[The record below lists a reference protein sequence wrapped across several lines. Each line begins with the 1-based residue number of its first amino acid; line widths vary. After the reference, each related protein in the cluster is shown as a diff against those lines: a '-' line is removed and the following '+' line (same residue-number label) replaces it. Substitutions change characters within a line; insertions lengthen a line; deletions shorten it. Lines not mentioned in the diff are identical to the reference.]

1 MTVRFCMGV
10 KSSVKACKY
19 NGPAVAIGDD
29 GPLYLQI
36 PMKVHFSLD
45 NLPEI
50 PKAVITIGSFDGL
63 HRGHQQLLERIVK
76 LADHHGGESM
86 LITFDP
92 HPRHVLQ
99 PDSDEPKLLT
109 TIAEKVEL
117 ISRLG
122 IDHILVVPFTETFS
136 QQSAEAYIRDFLVEH
151 IKPFKIVIG
160 YDHHFGRDRQGN
172 IELLRHLGPVYNY
185 EVIEIEAQ
193 EVDDIAVSSTKIREA
208 LLSGNLERSRDMLG
222 YDYILT
228 GRVVKGR
235 QIGRE
240 IGYPTA
246 NLDLGNKYKLVP
258 ADGIYATRV
267 SRGTERY
274 EGMLYIGN
282 RPSIDEGLKRTI
294 ELNIFEFEGNLYGEE
309 LSVELVSYLRSD
321 KQLPTLDALKA
332 QLAEDEK
339 SARRALED
347 RLEEQEDE
355 VMRNLSTAIVILNY
369 NGLDFLQKF
378 LPAVVQNT
386 APNTRV
392 VVADNASTDGSVA
405 WLRTAYPDMKLIVIP
420 KNLGFAGGYNEA
432 LKQVE
437 ADIFV
442 LLNSDVEVTPGW
454 LEPCL
459 ALFEDSRVAA
469 VQPKIL
475 SQSNPA
481 EFEYAGAS
489 GGLIDTLGYPFCRG
503 RVFYSLEKDSG
514 QYDGRQEVFWASGAA
529 LFIRSKLFHGIGGF
543 EEEYF
548 AHFEEIDLCW
558 RLKRAGYR
566 IMAEP
571 RSVVHHVGGGTLS
584 YNSPKK
590 AYLNFRNTLVTSLK
604 NESIGKLI
612 WWLPIRLL
620 LDGLAGVLFLYERN
634 LPNIGSIVKAHWH
647 VFPKMSF
654 WWKRRRLRNK
664 QIENMRIGPDRSDIG
679 RLYDSIIL
687 HYYMLKNKRYSEIN
701 RPQISARKES

>member
-1 MTVRFCMGV
+1 
-10 KSSVKACKY
+10 
-19 NGPAVAIGDD
+19 
-29 GPLYLQI
+29 
-36 PMKVHFSLD
+36 MKVHFSLD
-45 NLPEI
+45 NLPRI

-76 LADHHGGESM
+76 LAHHHDGESM
-86 LITFDP
+86 LVTFDP
-92 HPRHVLQ
+92 HPRHILQ
-99 PDSDEPKLLT
+99 PDSGEPKLLNT
-109 TIAEKVEL
+109 TAEKVEL
-117 ISRLG
+117 LSKIG
-122 IDHILVVPFTETFS
+122 IDHILVATFTREFS
-136 QQSAEAYIRDFLVEH
+136 QLTAESYIRDFLVEH
-151 IKPFKIVIG
+151 IRPFKIVIG
-160 YDHHFGRDRQGN
+160 YDHHFGQGRQGN
-172 IELLRHLGPVYNY
+172 IELLRHLGPIYNY
-185 EVIEIEAQ
+185 EVVEIEAQ
-193 EVDDIAVSSTKIREA
+193 EVDDITVSSTKIRQA
-208 LLSGNLERSRDMLG
+208 LLEGDLKRANQMLN

-246 NLDLGNKYKLVP
+246 NLDLGNPYKLIP
-258 ADGIYATRV
+258 ADGIYAARV

-274 EGMLYIGN
+274 EGMLYIGH
-282 RPSIDEGLKRTI
+282 RPTIDHDLKRTI
-294 ELNIFEFEGNLYGEE
+294 ELNIFEFDGNLYDEE

-321 KQLPTLDALKA
+321 KQLPTLEALKA
-332 QLAEDEK
+332 QLAEDEEA
-339 SARRALED
+339 AREALE
-347 RLEEQEDE
+347 LSSEAQEDR
-355 VMRNLSTAIVILNY
+355 VTKNLTTAIVILNF
-369 NGLDFLQKF
+369 NGHDFLQKF

-392 VVADNASTDGSVA
+392 VIADNASTDDSVA
-405 WLRTAYPDMKLIVIP
+405 WIKATYPELDLIEISE
-420 KNLGFAGGYNEA
+420 NLGFAGGYNYA
-432 LKQVE
+432 LKRVE

-442 LLNSDVEVTPGW
+442 LLNSDVEVSPGW

-459 ALFEDSRVAA
+459 ALFEDNRVAA

-475 SQSNPA
+475 SQARPR

-503 RVFYSLEKDSG
+503 RVFYSLEEDSG
-514 QYDGRQEVFWASGAA
+514 QYDGRQEIFWASGAA
-529 LFIRSKLFHGIGGF
+529 LFIRSELFHGIGGF

-571 RSVVHHVGGGTLS
+571 RSVVYHVGGGTLD

-590 AYLNFRNTLVTSLK
+590 AYLNFRNTLVTSIK
-604 NESIGKLI
+604 NESIGKLA
-612 WWLPIRLL
+612 WWIPTRLL
-620 LDGLAGVLFLYERN
+620 LDGMAGALFLYERN
-634 LPNIGSIVKAHWH
+634 LPNIKSIVQAHWH
-647 VFPKMSF
+647 VFPRLSF
-654 WWKRRRLRNK
+654 WWKRRQLRNQ
-664 QIENMRIGPDRSDIG
+664 QIENMRIGPDRSDVG

-701 RPQISARKES
+701 RPQISARKEN